1 VFGGVLFLLLFLNKK
16 KSKILKKKKYRY
28 YRIKIVNGMRNL
40 ITQLNIAYQPAML
53 GGKGV
58 YAARS
63 LLRLRIEDGAS
74 SLRTYSNTN
83 KQEGSSYLTFAYPN
97 PTHEFFYIKTN
108 NAELFDL
115 KIKDVNGKVLL
126 EKYNC
131 TINTL
136 FNCSTLSSGL
146 YLLELQ
152 FSDGISEMLK
162 IAIVH

>member
-1 VFGGVLFLLLFLNKK
+1 
-16 KSKILKKKKYRY
+16 
-28 YRIKIVNGMRNL
+28 MRNL